1 MLLFSPATALKKE
14 SIHIMSVLGLPSFI
28 HQGIGFFCVCVP
40 SAIFFF
46 KDAVEL
52 LPVLLAPEGTVLD
65 TYHAGGLGK

>member
-1 MLLFSPATALKKE
+1 M
-14 SIHIMSVLGLPSFI
+14 
-28 HQGIGFFCVCVP
+28 CVP

>member
-1 MLLFSPATALKKE
+1 MRVSLVLF
-14 SIHIMSVLGLPSFI
+14 
-28 HQGIGFFCVCVP
+28 
-40 SAIFFF
+40 FFF